1 MSESSM
7 PLPGRLPDTAAQDA
21 RADTFG
27 NIVEILHDWV
37 TTVDHKKI
45 GILYILYSLMMLVAG
60 GIEILLIRL
69 QLAGPRSERRS
80 RGSLQSSFHNARH
93 HNDLLRGDAD
103 LRGLRQLSGP
113 A

>member
-7 PLPGRLPDTAAQDA
+7 PLPRRLPEAAAQGT
-21 RADTFG
+21 RADALG

-45 GILYILYSLMMLVAG
+45 GILYILYSLTMLVAG

-69 QLAGPRSERRS
+69 QLAGPRLNVLSEKFSIASS
-80 RGSLQSSFHNARH
+80 RCMAPR
-93 HNDLLRGDAD
+93 
-103 LRGLRQLSGP
+103 
-113 A
+113 